1 MRDVARMPGRL
12 VTEMMETRSL
22 QELATIVEHE
32 ISRYQLKKE
41 EYSERLGNFLRD
53 SEEKHGS
60 EEWFKRISLGEK
72 IPKDRGKPKKKEKK
86 KGGKKKKKGKKG
98 EEPEEWIP
106 FQSMLISS
114 SIQGEAEIMF
124 EAIEAI
130 TTKIEELE
138 EAKTSLEELR
148 NVGLGDE
155 VSYMMLIREGV
166 PKKIVIKP
174 AGADDVL
181 KFTFSKG
188 FTVVR
193 AIQQ

>member
-1 MRDVARMPGRL
+1 MPGRP

-22 QELATIVEHE
+22 QELVTIVEHE
-32 ISRYQLKKE
+32 ISRYQSKKE

-72 IPKDRGKPKKKEKK
+72 LPKDKGKPKKKEKK
-86 KGGKKKKKGKKG
+86 KGKKKKKKGKKG

-106 FQSMLISS
+106 FQSMFISS
-114 SIQGEAEIMF
+114 SIQGEAELMF
-124 EAIEAI
+124 ETIEAI

-148 NVGLGDE
+148 NIGLGDE

-174 AGADDVL
+174 AGADDMPR
-181 KFTFSKG
+181 FTFSKG